1 MTESHDRRELILNC
15 AAEMFA
21 RKGIGATTVREIAD
35 AVGILSGSLY
45 HHFDSKDAMVEE
57 VLRSYLDTIRAR
69 YAEVMAGEHTP
80 TERLH
85 ELVRASLLVTEQRP
99 YATAVYQNELHYLR
113 EQTRFKYVQQ
123 AATDVQ
129 QSWIQV
135 ITEGVEDGSFRD
147 DIDPRVFHRLL
158 RDAVWLSVRW
168 HRPDGSYPTEQLAE
182 DVTSIFLGGFAANSR
197 RTRSGQ
203 ARAAGRG
210 SKR

>member
-45 HHFDSKDAMVEE
+45 HHFESKDAMVEE
-57 VLRSYLDTIRAR
+57 VLRSYLDTIRER
-69 YAEVMAGEHTP
+69 YAEVMAGENTP
-80 TERLH
+80 TDRLH

-123 AATDVQ
+123 AAADVQ

-135 ITEGVEDGSFRD
+135 ITEGVDDGSFRD

-182 DVTSIFLGGFAANSR
+182 DVTSIFLGGFAAKSR

-203 ARAAGRG
+203 TRATARGG
-210 SKR
+210 KR